1 MVKNI
6 FYHLFHIVNKLW
18 PLILNLTKSTDMSQ
32 LTLENNEFLRQFEVV
47 ANGSMARIEY
57 AEQERKIFLTKL
69 IVPEDIDSAAFKDEF
84 IRTVLDFVAE
94 KNMRVV
100 PTSPEIAGFLRKNK
114 SYKDL
119 LPVGIKL

>member
-1 MVKNI
+1 
-6 FYHLFHIVNKLW
+6 
-18 PLILNLTKSTDMSQ
+18 MSQ

-69 IVPEDIDSAAFKDEF
+69 IVPENIDSAAFKDEF

-100 PTSPEIAGFLRKNK
+100 PTSPEIAKFIRRNRQYK
-114 SYKDL
+114 SL
-119 LPVGIKL
+119 LPVGLRI